1 MEEHVHSSKGLPVL
15 GVLLSLGL
23 MASASIVSIAA
34 FKVRALN
41 DTLSVTG
48 SARERVTSDAV
59 KWNSSF
65 TRTVLFSDLKG
76 GYSQMKNDEKE
87 VVAFLKGKGLT
98 EGDITVSP
106 VFMSENYKSNESA
119 PREFSLR
126 QSVEVRSAD
135 VAMITALAKDLQ
147 PLIDKGIVFS
157 SDYLEYSYS
166 KLPDLRVSLL
176 SDAVRDASARA
187 GKIAESTGRGVG
199 SLRSASMGVVQ
210 VLPVGS
216 TEVSDY
222 GAYDTQSIE
231 KEVMVTVKTTF
242 SLR

>member
-1 MEEHVHSSKGLPVL
+1 MEEHSHSSKGLPTL
-15 GVLLSLGL
+15 GILLALGL
-23 MASASIVSIAA
+23 MASASIVSLAA
-34 FKVRALN
+34 FKVRELN

-48 SARERVTSDAV
+48 SARQRVTSDAV
-59 KWNSSF
+59 KWNSSYS
-65 TRTVLFSDLKG
+65 RIVLFTDLKA
-76 GYSQMKNDEKE
+76 GYSQMKSDQAE
-87 VVAFLKGKGLT
+87 VVAFLKGKGVT
-98 EGDITVSP
+98 EADITVSP
-106 VFMSENYKSNESA
+106 VNIGENYKSNDSA
-119 PREFSLR
+119 PREFTLR

-147 PLIDKGIVFS
+147 PLIDKGVLFS

-176 SDAVRDASARA
+176 SDAVRDAQARA
-187 GKIAESTGRGVG
+187 AKIAESTGRGVG

>member
-1 MEEHVHSSKGLPVL
+1 MEGQSKGLPIL
-15 GVLLSLGL
+15 GVLLALGL
-23 MASASIVSIAA
+23 MASASIVSLAA

-41 DTLSVTG
+41 DTLAVTG
-48 SARERVTSDAV
+48 SARQRVTSDAV

-65 TRTVLFSDLKG
+65 TRTVLFSDLKS
-76 GYSQMKNDEKE
+76 GYAQMKSDEKE
-87 VVAFLKGKGLT
+87 IVAFLRGKGLA
-98 EGDITVSP
+98 EADITISP
-106 VFMSENYKSNESA
+106 VFMSENYKSNEQA

-135 VAMITALAKDLQ
+135 VAMLTALAKDLQ
-147 PLIDKGIVFS
+147 PLIDKGILFS

-166 KLPDLRVSLL
+166 KLPELRVSLL
-176 SDAVRDASARA
+176 SDAVRDAQARA
-187 GKIAESTGRGVG
+187 EKIAESTGRGVG
-199 SLRSASMGVVQ
+199 SLRAASMGVVQ

-222 GAYDTQSIE
+222 GAYDTQSVE